1 MWAFA
6 HQSRRVSVGASQA
19 VPQCEVLAVIV
30 VEEEVMVSVV
40 CWAIND
46 ADQGAGNSV
55 VAIMYRDSPDV
66 DENIETQVQ
75 HLVER
80 EEEGVDVV
88 REPLQESVHWVEGV
102 ARKGS
107 WDFPYV
113 VRFVKELS
121 KNEMEE
127 FIDQTCF

>member
-1 MWAFA
+1 
-6 HQSRRVSVGASQA
+6 
-19 VPQCEVLAVIV
+19 
-30 VEEEVMVSVV
+30 
-40 CWAIND
+40 
-46 ADQGAGNSV
+46 
-55 VAIMYRDSPDV
+55 MYRDSPDV